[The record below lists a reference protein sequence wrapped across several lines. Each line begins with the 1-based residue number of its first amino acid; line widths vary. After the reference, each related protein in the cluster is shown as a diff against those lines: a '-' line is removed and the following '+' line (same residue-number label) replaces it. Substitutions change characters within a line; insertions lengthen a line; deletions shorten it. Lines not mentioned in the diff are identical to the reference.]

1 MPYDFKK
8 EQKELYQPK
17 TAPALVHVP
26 KMNYLAVRGKGDPN
40 DPDGEYARSIPLL
53 YGVAYTLKMSPK
65 AGHVIDGFFDYTVP
79 PLEGFWWQP
88 GLAGVDYAN
97 KAGFHFL
104 SLLRLPDF
112 VTRADFDWA
121 VESATAKKKMDLS
134 PVEFFPYDEGLC
146 VQCMHLGPYDAEP
159 QTAAKMHDFMR
170 RQGYVLDITDTRYY
184 HEIYLSDPRKCDPAR
199 LKTVLRHPVRP
210 ADG

>member
-53 YGVAYTLKMSPK
+53 YGVAYTLKMSPR

-146 VQCMHLGPYDAEP
+146 VQCLHLGPYDAEP

-170 RQGYVLDITDTRYY
+170 RQGYALDITDTRCH
-184 HEIYLSDPRKCDPAR
+184 HEIYLSGPRKCDPAR

>member
-26 KMNYLAVRGKGDPN
+26 KMNYLAVRGKGATN

-170 RQGYVLDITDTRYY
+170 RQGYALDITDARYH

>member
-1 MPYDFKK
+1 MRYDFKK

-53 YGVAYTLKMSPK
+53 YGVAYTLKMSPR

-146 VQCMHLGPYDAEP
+146 VQCLHLGPYDAEP

-170 RQGYVLDITDTRYY
+170 RQGYALDITDTRYH

>member
-53 YGVAYTLKMSPK
+53 YGVAYTLKMSPR

-121 VESATAKKKMDLS
+121 VQAAAQKKKMDLS

-146 VQCMHLGPYDAEP
+146 VQCMYLGPYDAEP

-170 RQGYVLDITDTRYY
+170 RQGYALDITDTRYH

>member
-53 YGVAYTLKMSPK
+53 YGVTYTLKMSPR

-146 VQCMHLGPYDAEP
+146 VQCLHLGPYDAEP

-170 RQGYVLDITDTRYY
+170 RQGYALDITDTRYH
-184 HEIYLSDPRKCDPAR
+184 HEIYLSEPRKCDPAR

>member
-53 YGVAYTLKMSPK
+53 YGVAYTLKMSPR

-134 PVEFFPYDEGLC
+134 PAEFFPYDEGLC

-170 RQGYVLDITDTRYY
+170 RQGYVLDITDTRCH

>member
-79 PLEGFWWQP
+79 PLKGFWWQP

-134 PVEFFPYDEGLC
+134 PVEFFPCDEGLC

-159 QTAAKMHDFMR
+159 QTAAEMHDFMR
-170 RQGYVLDITDTRYY
+170 RQGYALDITDARYH

>member
-134 PVEFFPYDEGLC
+134 PVEFFPYDEGPC

-170 RQGYVLDITDTRYY
+170 RQGYALDITDTRYH

>member
-17 TAPALVHVP
+17 TAPALIHVP

-53 YGVAYTLKMSPK
+53 YGVAYTLKMSPR

-134 PVEFFPYDEGLC
+134 PVEFFPCDEGLC
-146 VQCMHLGPYDAEP
+146 VQCMHLGPYDADP

-170 RQGYVLDITDTRYY
+170 RQGYALDITDARYH

>member
-121 VESATAKKKMDLS
+121 VQAAAQKKKMDLS
-134 PVEFFPYDEGLC
+134 PVEFFPYDEGFC

-170 RQGYVLDITDTRYY
+170 RQGYALDITDARYH

>member
-17 TAPALVHVP
+17 TAPALIHVP

-53 YGVAYTLKMSPK
+53 YGVAYTLKMSPR

-170 RQGYVLDITDTRYY
+170 RQGYALDITDTRYY

>member
-170 RQGYVLDITDTRYY
+170 RQGYALDITDARCH
-184 HEIYLSDPRKCDPAR
+184 HELYLSDPRKCDPAR

>member
-17 TAPALVHVP
+17 TAPALVHMP

-53 YGVAYTLKMSPK
+53 YGVAYTLKMSPR

-97 KAGFHFL
+97 KAGFQFL

-170 RQGYVLDITDTRYY
+170 RQGYALDITDTRYH
-184 HEIYLSDPRKCDPAR
+184 HEIYLSEPRKCDPAR
-199 LKTVLRHPVRP
+199 LKTVLRHPVRL

>member
-53 YGVAYTLKMSPK
+53 YGVAYTLKMSPR

-146 VQCMHLGPYDAEP
+146 VQCLHLGPYDAEP

-170 RQGYVLDITDTRYY
+170 RQGYALDITDTRYH
-184 HEIYLSDPRKCDPAR
+184 HEIYLSEPRKCDPAR

>member
-17 TAPALVHVP
+17 TAPALVHVA

-146 VQCMHLGPYDAEP
+146 VQCMYLGPYDAEP

-170 RQGYVLDITDTRYY
+170 RQGYALDITDTRYH

>member
-53 YGVAYTLKMSPK
+53 YGVAYTLKMSPR

-146 VQCMHLGPYDAEP
+146 VQCMHLGPYDSEP

-170 RQGYVLDITDTRYY
+170 RQGYALDITDTRYH

>member
-79 PLEGFWWQP
+79 PLKGFWWQP

-170 RQGYVLDITDTRYY
+170 RQGYALDITDARCH

>member
-53 YGVAYTLKMSPK
+53 YGVAYTLKMSPR

-134 PVEFFPYDEGLC
+134 PVEFFPYDEGFC
-146 VQCMHLGPYDAEP
+146 VQCMHLGPYDTEP

-170 RQGYVLDITDTRYY
+170 RQGYALDITDARYH

>member
-17 TAPALVHVP
+17 TAPALVHMP

-53 YGVAYTLKMSPK
+53 YGVAYTLKMSPR

-121 VESATAKKKMDLS
+121 VQVAAQKKKMDLS

-170 RQGYVLDITDTRYY
+170 RQGYALDITDTRYH

>member
-53 YGVAYTLKMSPK
+53 YGVAYTLKMSPR

-170 RQGYVLDITDTRYY
+170 RQGYALDITDARYH
-184 HEIYLSDPRKCDPAR
+184 HEIYLSDPRKCNPAR

>member
-53 YGVAYTLKMSPK
+53 YGVAYTLKMSPR

-121 VESATAKKKMDLS
+121 VERATAKKKMDLS

-170 RQGYVLDITDTRYY
+170 RQGYALDITDARYH

>member
-170 RQGYVLDITDTRYY
+170 RQGYALDITDTRYH

-199 LKTVLRHPVRP
+199 LKTVLRHPVRL

>member
-1 MPYDFKK
+1 M
-8 EQKELYQPK
+8 
-17 TAPALVHVP
+17 
-26 KMNYLAVRGKGDPN
+26 
-40 DPDGEYARSIPLL
+40 
-53 YGVAYTLKMSPK
+53 
-65 AGHVIDGFFDYTVP
+65 
-79 PLEGFWWQP
+79 
-88 GLAGVDYAN
+88 
-97 KAGFHFL
+97 
-104 SLLRLPDF
+104 
-112 VTRADFDWA
+112 TRADFDWA

-170 RQGYVLDITDTRYY
+170 RQGYALDITDARYH

>member
-53 YGVAYTLKMSPK
+53 YGVAYTLKMSPR

-97 KAGFHFL
+97 KAGFQFL

-170 RQGYVLDITDTRYY
+170 RQGYALDITDARYH
-184 HEIYLSDPRKCDPAR
+184 HEIYLSDPRKCDP
-199 LKTVLRHPVRP
+199 P
-210 ADG
+210 G

>member
-146 VQCMHLGPYDAEP
+146 VQCLHLGPYDAEP

-170 RQGYVLDITDTRYY
+170 RQGYALDITDTRYH

>member
-53 YGVAYTLKMSPK
+53 YGVAYTLKMSPR

-146 VQCMHLGPYDAEP
+146 VQCLHLGPYDAEP

-170 RQGYVLDITDTRYY
+170 RQGYALDITDTRYH

-199 LKTVLRHPVRP
+199 LKTVLRHPVRL

>member
-53 YGVAYTLKMSPK
+53 YGVAYTLKMSPR

-121 VESATAKKKMDLS
+121 VQVAAQKKKMDLS

-170 RQGYVLDITDTRYY
+170 RQGYALDITDARCH

>member
-53 YGVAYTLKMSPK
+53 YGVAYTLKMSPR

-121 VESATAKKKMDLS
+121 VQAAAQKKKMDLS

-170 RQGYVLDITDTRYY
+170 RQGYALDITDARCH

>member
-53 YGVAYTLKMSPK
+53 YGVAYTLKMSPR

-121 VESATAKKKMDLS
+121 VESATAKKKTDLS
-134 PVEFFPYDEGLC
+134 PVEFFPCDEGLC

-170 RQGYVLDITDTRYY
+170 RQGYALDITDTRCH

-199 LKTVLRHPVRP
+199 LKTVLRHPVRL

>member
-53 YGVAYTLKMSPK
+53 YGVAYTLKMSPR

-121 VESATAKKKMDLS
+121 VQAAAQKKKMDLS

-146 VQCMHLGPYDAEP
+146 VQCLHLGPYDAEP

-170 RQGYVLDITDTRYY
+170 RQGYALDITDTRYH

>member
-53 YGVAYTLKMSPK
+53 YGVAYTLKMSPR

-146 VQCMHLGPYDAEP
+146 VQCLHLGPYDAEP

-170 RQGYVLDITDTRYY
+170 RQGYALDITDTRCH
-184 HEIYLSDPRKCDPAR
+184 HEIYLSDPRKCNPAR

>member
-53 YGVAYTLKMSPK
+53 YGVAYTLKMSPR

-134 PVEFFPYDEGLC
+134 PVEFFPCDEGLC

-170 RQGYVLDITDTRYY
+170 RQGYALDITDTRYH

-199 LKTVLRHPVRP
+199 LKTVLRHPVRL

>member
-65 AGHVIDGFFDYTVP
+65 AGHAIDGFFDYTVP

-97 KAGFHFL
+97 KAGFQFL

-170 RQGYVLDITDTRYY
+170 RQGYALDITDARYH

-210 ADG
+210 GDV

>member
-112 VTRADFDWA
+112 VPRANFDWA

-170 RQGYVLDITDTRYY
+170 RQGYALDITDTRYH
-184 HEIYLSDPRKCDPAR
+184 HEIYLSDPRKRDPAR
-199 LKTVLRHPVRP
+199 LKTVLRHPVRL

>member
-53 YGVAYTLKMSPK
+53 YGVAYTLKMSPR

-170 RQGYVLDITDTRYY
+170 RQGYALDITDTRYH

-210 ADG
+210 VDG

>member
-146 VQCMHLGPYDAEP
+146 VQCMYLGPYDAEP

-170 RQGYVLDITDTRYY
+170 RQGYALDITDTRYH

>member
-170 RQGYVLDITDTRYY
+170 RQGYALDITDTRYH

>member
-121 VESATAKKKMDLS
+121 VQVAAQKKKMDLS

-170 RQGYVLDITDTRYY
+170 RQGYALDITDARCH

>member
-1 MPYDFKK
+1 MPPCRKGGSHALRFQK

-53 YGVAYTLKMSPK
+53 YGVAYTLKMSPR

-121 VESATAKKKMDLS
+121 VQAAAQKKKMDLS
-134 PVEFFPYDEGLC
+134 LVEFFPYDEGLC
-146 VQCMHLGPYDAEP
+146 VQCMHSRALRRLYAAAGLCAGHHRYPLPPRDLSLRAAQMRPRPVKGPSCA
-159 QTAAKMHDFMR
+159 T
-170 RQGYVLDITDTRYY
+170 
-184 HEIYLSDPRKCDPAR
+184 
-199 LKTVLRHPVRP
+199 PVRP